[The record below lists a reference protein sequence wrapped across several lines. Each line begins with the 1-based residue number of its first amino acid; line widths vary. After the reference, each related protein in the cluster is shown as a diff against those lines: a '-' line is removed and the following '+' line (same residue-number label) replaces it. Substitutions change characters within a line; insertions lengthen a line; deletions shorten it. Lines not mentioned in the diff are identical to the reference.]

1 MGAFSSIIVENGD
14 PKWARVPFWGGI
26 GIRIVA
32 LHLSLSLVPVCAQLI
47 PSFGFGF
54 SIF

>member
-1 MGAFSSIIVENGD
+1 VGKSAI
-14 PKWARVPFWGGI
+14 FWGGGI

-32 LHLSLSLVPVCAQLI
+32 LHLSLSLVPVCAELI

-54 SIF
+54 FLFLFRLLGPSTVPQ